1 MKVIKVNPKSISSM
15 LISIDT
21 ESAKLIM
28 ETNKRYLSFGINY
41 LDYLDLKNCRGILQ
55 YFEPIIRSSPDRPI
69 GIFYDLNVY
78 ITEPELGTIVLYE
91 IQ

>member
-28 ETNKRYLSFGINY
+28 ETNK
-41 LDYLDLKNCRGILQ
+41 
-55 YFEPIIRSSPDRPI
+55 
-69 GIFYDLNVY
+69 
-78 ITEPELGTIVLYE
+78 
-91 IQ
+91 